1 MAKSPCGPT
10 RLLLSVMLFCFAPL
24 CARAQDDQEWPRLSY
39 LRHDYR
45 AVALVAHVEVTEAE
59 IVGRIPGYENWHLRG
74 TIVEPFKGKLLKG
87 DSLEF
92 YHGAEAGFRRELF
105 LGQKIVF
112 LLNDYDQEKKAR
124 VLTVLENSTLPFTE
138 ERARKLRVI
147 QRERRR
153 HPPK

>member
-1 MAKSPCGPT
+1 MVSPA
-10 RLLLSVMLFCFAPL
+10 RHRLELLLAIMLISLFPL
-24 CARAQDDQEWPRLSY
+24 CARAQDDQSWPPLSY

-59 IVGRIPGYENWHLRG
+59 IVGRIPGYENWRLRAK
-74 TIVEPFKGKLLKG
+74 IVEPFKGKLARG
-87 DSLEF
+87 NDLEF

-138 ERARKLRVI
+138 ERARKLRII
-147 QRERRR
+147 QRERQSHRR
-153 HPPK
+153 